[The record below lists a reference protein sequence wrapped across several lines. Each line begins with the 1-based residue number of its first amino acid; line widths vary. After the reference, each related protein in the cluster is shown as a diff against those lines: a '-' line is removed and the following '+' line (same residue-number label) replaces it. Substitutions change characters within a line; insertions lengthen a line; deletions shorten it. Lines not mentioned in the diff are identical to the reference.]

1 MKRYLVYGGYITS
14 KFDKQRHYVSP
25 TNVAILFNVNPS
37 ECIYITPDTPVDSLG
52 VIRGLKEEDFIVLHP
67 KQDGD
72 YSLRS
77 MLRE

>member
-1 MKRYLVYGGYITS
+1 MKRYLVYGGYVTS

-25 TNVAILFNVNPS
+25 VDVAILFKVNPN
-37 ECIYITPDTPVDSLG
+37 ECIYVTPDTNVDDLG
-52 VIRGLKEEDFIVLHP
+52 VPRGLRKEDFIVLHP
-67 KQDGD
+67 KQNGD

>member
-1 MKRYLVYGGYITS
+1 MKRYLVYGGHVTS

-25 TNVAILFNVNPS
+25 VNVAILFKVSPS
-37 ECIYITPDTPVDSLG
+37 ECIYVTPYTHVNELG
-52 VIRGLKEEDFIVLHP
+52 VPRGLKKEDFIVLHP
-67 KQDGD
+67 KQNGD